1 MSDDLLAIYLTDHLA
16 GATGGSNRMRSLADH
31 ERSASDGALLATIA
45 SEIEQDRRTLI
56 RILAAAHVTPRRYKM
71 ATAWLIER
79 AGRLKFNGSLR
90 RSPLTSVLELEFLR
104 MGVTGKIALWESL
117 RHTDLRDEFD
127 FDELLARGH
136 STPAGTRGRPRPP
149 RASIVGQRSAN
160 QAAVAANVQVA
171 TQVVHRVPPGSD
183 RTEATPDHAETP

>member
-45 SEIEQDRRTLI
+45 AEIEQDRRTLI

-71 ATAWLIER
+71 ATAWLMER
-79 AGRLKFNGSLR
+79 DGRLKFNGSLR

-127 FDELLARGH
+127 FDELLAR
-136 STPAGTRGRPRPP
+136 ATRHLQGLEAAHDR
-149 RASIVGQRSAN
+149 RASIVGQRSAS
-160 QAAVAANVQVA
+160 QAEAAANVQVA
-171 TQVVHRVPPGSD
+171 TQVVHRVPRDSD
-183 RTEATPDHAETP
+183 RTDVTPDHAETP